1 MNRPK
6 KFTNLSSVYENIK
19 NETMG
24 KTKDLIKDLI
34 EKSGNEFHYQV
45 VSFLR
50 EAGWTVLI
58 SPYYN
63 DNITAKPREIDI
75 VAEKPFVIKE
85 HFGNFLG
92 TLNIK
97 FFVECKYINREIV
110 FWFDDKDKEKAVKR
124 IMRDVGLKSPDENS
138 TINKHHYLKDNKV
151 AKLFSSNPNKL
162 LDNELIYKAINQSL
176 NAMVY
181 YKNSG
186 SMLSDRRQYIEKI
199 VSYPLII
206 CNTFNKFYKVD
217 VGNNSYSKI
226 DDNFQL
232 EINYAYLDRNKDSQ
246 RDYFLIDIVDFS
258 NNRFDN
264 FLKDLEDNDIK
275 IIKERVRSL
284 KWNK

>member
-1 MNRPK
+1 MSFIVR
-6 KFTNLSSVYENIK
+6 LLV
-19 NETMG
+19 
-24 KTKDLIKDLI
+24 
-34 EKSGNEFHYQV
+34 
-45 VSFLR
+45 FLR

-63 DNITAKPREIDI
+63 DNITDKPREIDI

-186 SMLSDRRQYIEKI
+186 SMLSDRRQYIKKI
-199 VSYPLII
+199 VNYPLII

-232 EINYAYLDRNKDSQ
+232 EINYAYLDRNKNSQ
-246 RDYFLIDIVDFS
+246 HDYFLIDIVDFS

-264 FLKDLEDNDIK
+264 FLKELEDNDIK
-275 IIKERVRSL
+275 IIKERLKSL
-284 KWNK
+284 TWNK